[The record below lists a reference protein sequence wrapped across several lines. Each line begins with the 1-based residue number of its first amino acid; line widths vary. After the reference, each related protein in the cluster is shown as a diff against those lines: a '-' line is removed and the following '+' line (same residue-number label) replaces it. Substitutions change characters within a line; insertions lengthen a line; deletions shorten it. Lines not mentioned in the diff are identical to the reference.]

1 MLIGKWL
8 TLKQLANLQNS
19 DDARNFFND
28 FNEANIALIETFHR
42 QQAKTFLKALFSSSW
57 CRWSL
62 KFLSSAPIWMEV
74 GHSDPVKAKL
84 LLVIYEN

>member
-28 FNEANIALIETFHR
+28 FNEATIALIETFHR
-42 QQAKTFLKALFSSSW
+42 PQAKTFLKALFSSS
-57 CRWSL
+57 
-62 KFLSSAPIWMEV
+62 
-74 GHSDPVKAKL
+74 
-84 LLVIYEN
+84 